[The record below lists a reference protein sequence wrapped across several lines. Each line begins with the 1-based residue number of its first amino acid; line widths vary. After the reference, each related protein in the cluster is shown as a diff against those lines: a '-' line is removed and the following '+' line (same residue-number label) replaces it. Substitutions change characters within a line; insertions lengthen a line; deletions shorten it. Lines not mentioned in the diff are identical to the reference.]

1 MHSDPMKI
9 TRKNLALGAIAWAAM
24 SQIGCASP
32 ARAGVG
38 HWRKVVLVELFTSQG
53 CSSCPAADAFVA
65 ELPRLGFQRDRVVPL
80 TFHVDY
86 WDDLGWPDPFA
97 SSRFTARQRRYAGLG
112 RLASPNGS
120 RAPSGVYTPQ
130 MIVDGMVHFSGSQR
144 DIALREISRA
154 GAVAPTFSIAAHTT
168 TVRDQAQIVVQVQSG
183 KGATASGDWRVWA
196 ALAAKSART
205 VVPRG
210 ENSGETLM
218 EAAVVRAMSQEV
230 PLTGQTISLSLSKP
244 APLAWNNAEVVVVVQ
259 SFTTGDIAAAVAM
272 DIAL

>member
-9 TRKNLALGAIAWAAM
+9 TRK
-24 SQIGCASP
+24 
-32 ARAGVG
+32 
-38 HWRKVVLVELFTSQG
+38 VVLVELFTPQG

-86 WDDLGWPDPFA
+86 WDDLGWRDPFA
-97 SSRFTARQRRYAGLG
+97 SSSFTARQRRYAGLG

-130 MIVDGMVHFSGSQR
+130 MIVDGMVHFSGSQS

-168 TVRDQAQIVVQVQSG
+168 TVRDQAQIDVP
-183 KGATASGDWRVWA
+183 ATLPSC
-196 ALAAKSART
+196 LPPTAKTSKRGLRRGIT
-205 VVPRG
+205 NPGSVRPR
-210 ENSGETLM
+210 
-218 EAAVVRAMSQEV
+218 
-230 PLTGQTISLSLSKP
+230 
-244 APLAWNNAEVVVVVQ
+244 
-259 SFTTGDIAAAVAM
+259 
-272 DIAL
+272 